1 MGPAES
7 RPQGP
12 HAQNRLPPPP
22 RSAPASKTAEGA
34 TAAQVTA
41 LGRAVVLHGSRD
53 TAAERGAQ
61 RGDGRGA
68 SSVHLLLPRRLLADV
83 REGGNSVPQDG
94 ASCSAYPQEILW
106 RASPSAAGLK
116 PQAAACPGDRHAGDC
131 RPAAAGARDS
141 RGRQPGGRHPQRH
154 GARHTATRRTHG
166 VRTPRPA
173 TARLREVQG
182 GQRQQSRG
190 PGAGGAFGPHE
201 GWGGISR
208 KDPVSKST
216 KLHVQTRALRR
227 VPLTPEFQAV
237 VCFGASCRRG
247 PSRREDAQV
256 NVFCASATA
265 GVSGNLPWVVWGRSV
280 YQGRGFVSRFV
291 DSKA

>member
-131 RPAAAGARDS
+131 RPGGGWSAGLAWPAAGRPTPPAAR
-141 RGRQPGGRHPQRH
+141 
-154 GARHTATRRTHG
+154 GAAHSDEADTRRAHTAPG
-166 VRTPRPA
+166 DGPA
-173 TARLREVQG
+173 A
-182 GQRQQSRG
+182 
-190 PGAGGAFGPHE
+190 
-201 GWGGISR
+201 
-208 KDPVSKST
+208 
-216 KLHVQTRALRR
+216 
-227 VPLTPEFQAV
+227 
-237 VCFGASCRRG
+237 
-247 PSRREDAQV
+247 
-256 NVFCASATA
+256 
-265 GVSGNLPWVVWGRSV
+265 
-280 YQGRGFVSRFV
+280 
-291 DSKA
+291 